1 MLKKVKVIK
10 SINEDPLSYLID
22 LIIRLSKILTKGRGL
37 TRNGVKAFL
46 LFFLTGGLVYQ
57 HTILPTTVWDIV
69 KLYWI
74 PLIFLIY
81 FFMDLGE
88 NIDKINNFFKKLSQ
102 KTDFIY
108 ESIMDGSISHND
120 LELYLMTLPF
130 SYDQIINIIEKL
142 VSDEQFTSSS
152 QNSLLQNNAIY
163 RVDTYSS
170 IKESFTNP
178 LIIDGSEV
186 NVEWTSSAVC
196 VFLKK
201 TSGKLPKKYLNNL
214 IEMYKEYPSVLV
226 AIGFFHQYRLDKTDE
241 NGIIAKTD
249 IQMEQKD
256 LKTQINKDDTDIQME
271 HSDLKTQI
279 NKDDIAY
286 FKIGYEFKYDNVL
299 YNIFSKIFIILF
311 AIFIIYSLLALNNI
325 DKGNDDF
332 YFVGLLALVLTGFKF
347 ISYVQRNEFIWSIKK
362 HLKKYHFIDDD
373 FVANKIIN
381 DLNKAMYDS

>member
-1 MLKKVKVIK
+1 MPKILKPKE
-10 SINEDPLSYLID
+10 SINEDPVSYLID

-37 TRNGVKAFL
+37 TRNGVKALF
-46 LFFLTGGLVYQ
+46 LFFLTGSLVYQ
-57 HTILPTTVWDIV
+57 HTILPTTAWDIV

-74 PLIFLIY
+74 PFIFLIY
-81 FFMDLGE
+81 FFMDLGK
-88 NIDKINNFFKKLSQ
+88 NIDKINDFFKKLSQ

-108 ESIMDGSISHND
+108 ESIMDGSISHDD

-201 TSGKLPKKYLNNL
+201 TSEKLSKEYLNNL
-214 IEMYKEYPSVLV
+214 IKIYKEYPSVLV
-226 AIGFFHQYRLDKTDE
+226 AIGLFHQYRLDKTDE
-241 NGIIAKTD
+241 NGIIAETD
-249 IQMEQKD
+249 IQMEQRD
-256 LKTQINKDDTDIQME
+256 LKTQINKDDT
-271 HSDLKTQI
+271 T
-279 NKDDIAY
+279 Y
-286 FKIGYEFKYDNVL
+286 FKIGYEFKYDNVF
-299 YNIFSKIFIILF
+299 YKIFNTTFIILF
-311 AIFIIYSLLALNNI
+311 IIFIIFLFLVLNSI
-325 DKGNDDF
+325 DKGNNGF
-332 YFVGLLALVLTGFKF
+332 YVLGLFALVVINSTVL
-347 ISYVQRNEFIWSIKK
+347 SYVQRNEFIWSIKK
-362 HLKKYHFIDDD
+362 HLKKYDFIKDD

-381 DLNKAMYDS
+381 DLNKAMYNS

>member
-1 MLKKVKVIK
+1 MSKILKPKE
-10 SINEDPLSYLID
+10 SINEDPVSYLID

-37 TRNGVKAFL
+37 TRNGVKALF
-46 LFFLTGGLVYQ
+46 LFFLTGSLVYQ
-57 HTILPTTVWDIV
+57 HTILPTTAWDIV

-74 PLIFLIY
+74 PFIFLIY
-81 FFMDLGE
+81 FFMDLGK
-88 NIDKINNFFKKLSQ
+88 NIDRINNFFKKLSQ

-108 ESIMDGSISHND
+108 ESIMDGSISHDD

-130 SYDQIINIIEKL
+130 SYDQIINIIKKL

-201 TSGKLPKKYLNNL
+201 TSEKLPKKYLKNL
-214 IEMYKEYPSVLV
+214 IKMYKEYPSVLV

-241 NGIIAKTD
+241 NGIIAETD
-249 IQMEQKD
+249 IQMEQRD

-271 HSDLKTQI
+271 HRDLKTQI
-279 NKDDIAY
+279 NKDDTAY
-286 FKIGYEFKYDNVL
+286 FKIGYEFKYDNVF
-299 YNIFSKIFIILF
+299 YKIFNATFIILF
-311 AIFIIYSLLALNNI
+311 IIFVIFSLLSLNNI
-325 DKGNDDF
+325 DNGNNDF
-332 YFVGLLALVLTGFKF
+332 YLIGLLALVVINSKVL
-347 ISYVQRNEFIWSIKK
+347 SYIQRNEFIWSIKK
-362 HLKKYHFIDDD
+362 HLKKYHSIDDD

-381 DLNKAMYDS
+381 DLNKAMYNS

>member
-1 MLKKVKVIK
+1 MPKKLKLIK
-10 SINEDPLSYLID
+10 SINEDPVSYLID

-46 LFFLTGGLVYQ
+46 LFFLTGSLVYQ
-57 HTILPTTVWDIV
+57 HTILPTTPWDIV

-74 PLIFLIY
+74 PLIFLMY
-81 FFMDLGE
+81 FFMDLGQ
-88 NIDKINNFFKKLSQ
+88 NIDQINNFFKKLSQ

-108 ESIMDGSISHND
+108 ESIMDGTISHDD

-130 SYDQIINIIEKL
+130 SYDQIINIIKKL
-142 VSDEQFTSSS
+142 VCDEQFTSSS

-201 TSGKLPKKYLNNL
+201 TSEKLPEKYLKNL
-214 IEMYKEYPSVLV
+214 IKMYKEYPSVLV
-226 AIGFFHQYRLDKTDE
+226 AIGFFHQYRLDKTNE
-241 NGIIAKTD
+241 NGIIAETD
-249 IQMEQKD
+249 IQMEQRD
-256 LKTQINKDDTDIQME
+256 LKTQNNKDDT
-271 HSDLKTQI
+271 
-279 NKDDIAY
+279 AY
-286 FKIGYEFKYDNVL
+286 FKIGHEFKYDNIL
-299 YNIFSKIFIILF
+299 YKIFSIISFILFIIFIIF
-311 AIFIIYSLLALNNI
+311 AFIYINNI
-325 DKGNDDF
+325 DNEYYF
-332 YFVGLLALVLTGFKF
+332 YYAMGLFALFLINSKVV
-347 ISYVQRNEFIWSIKK
+347 SYIQRNEFIWSIKK
-362 HLKKYHFIDDD
+362 HLKKYHSIEDD

-381 DLNKAMYDS
+381 DLNKAMHNS